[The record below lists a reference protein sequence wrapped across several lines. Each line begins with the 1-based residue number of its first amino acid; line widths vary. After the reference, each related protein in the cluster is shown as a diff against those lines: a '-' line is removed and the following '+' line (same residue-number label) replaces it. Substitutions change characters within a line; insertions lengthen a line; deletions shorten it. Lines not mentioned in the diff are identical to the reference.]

1 MEFQKHSTEVSRL
14 LQELSN
20 SKDQRKILNLVGS
33 LSAILIEQNYP
44 YIPKMVQQVKKVND
58 NMEGNG
64 VVHIQLKMFKGD
76 VQEAVFHE
84 ITKLKF

>member
-1 MEFQKHSTEVSRL
+1 
-14 LQELSN
+14 
-20 SKDQRKILNLVGS
+20 
-33 LSAILIEQNYP
+33 
-44 YIPKMVQQVKKVND
+44 MVQQVKKVND

>member
-44 YIPKMVQQVKKVND
+44 YIPKMVQQVKKVNE